1 MDAIN
6 RYFNLRWYKIFALI
20 VSSYLLAMWLSQS
33 LVNEIVYYNSYSEQL
48 TYDRAMELYGILK
61 KYSWIGFA
69 VYPIILLIKI
79 TAVSLVLYVGIVF
92 LNLHKHFSL
101 GMMFRVVTGSEIV
114 FVMAGL
120 TKVLWFYFF
129 AGNYTM
135 TDISFFYPA
144 SLINLFSPEEVDTFW
159 IIPLQTVNLF
169 NIGYLLLLAYGITTV
184 GSVNRSSSEKI
195 VVSTYLPAL
204 VLWMA
209 LIMFLSINQKM

>member
-20 VSSYLLAMWLSQS
+20 VSSYLLTMWLSQS
-33 LVNEIVYYNSYSEQL
+33 LVNEIVYYNTYSEQL

-61 KYSWIGFA
+61 RYSWIGFA
-69 VYPIILLIKI
+69 AYPIILLIKI
-79 TAVSLVLYVGIVF
+79 TAVSLVLYAGVIF
-92 LNLHKHFSL
+92 LNLHKQFSL

-114 FVMAGL
+114 FVIAGL

-144 SLINLFSPEEVDTFW
+144 SLINLFSPDDVDNFW
-159 IIPLQTVNLF
+159 IFPLQTVNLF
-169 NIGYLLLLAYGITTV
+169 NIGYLLLLAYGITAV
-184 GSVNRSSSEKI
+184 GNVNRSSSEKI
-195 VVSTYLPAL
+195 VVSTYVPAL
-204 VLWMA
+204 VLWIA
-209 LIMFLSINQKM
+209 LIMFLTINQKM